1 MKNYLTK
8 NMMRPNFGLIRIYL
22 IDLLGGTRICKTL
35 KMYHEES
42 LIPKDELNKIRKT
55 RLDKLFAL
63 AKSTTQYYKN
73 AINYNALEILEKP
86 TIKKYFNSFISSKY
100 KQKFRPKSTGGS
112 TGVPLNY
119 LSTSDSRSAMWAGIL
134 MSWEVAGY
142 KWGDK
147 VAFIAGT
154 SIVKSNMIHK
164 LFYLLFNIDVYSV
177 YDLSDERIEKY
188 LLRIKASKVAIIYGY
203 ASALGH
209 IANYMLR
216 NKSIDFPY
224 LKGVVCTAE
233 VLTDNVRHAIQTAF
247 FVPVYNQYGCNEAG
261 ISAYECP
268 YHNMHLISSRAYY
281 EIDDSGNLISTDLSN
296 TGFILMKYKTGDQ
309 IEIDELATCK
319 CQSSYPIIQNIL
331 GRTCDI
337 VTDFEGN
344 SVHSCFFNILFRD
357 DRSIKQFQIVF
368 NKQELKIYLNVD
380 KDKANTMHYEKYIT
394 EIKKHLHFDTYT
406 IIFNAPF
413 LKHENAKHRFVINES
428 KQ

>member
-1 MKNYLTK
+1 MIH
-8 NMMRPNFGLIRIYL
+8 PNFSLIRIYL
-22 IDLLGGTRICKTL
+22 IDLFGGTAILKTL
-35 KMYHEES
+35 KQYHAEAFLPINKLNGIRES
-42 LIPKDELNKIRKT
+42 RLNEL
-55 RLDKLFAL
+55 FSL

-73 AINYNALEILEKP
+73 ATNYNALEVLEKP
-86 TIKKYFNSFISSKY
+86 IIKKYFKSFISSKF
-100 KQKFRPKSTGGS
+100 KDKFHPKSTGGS

-142 KWGDK
+142 QWGDK

-154 SIVKSNMIHK
+154 SLAKSNLKHK
-164 LFYLLFNIDVYSV
+164 LFYLLFNIDVYTV

-188 LLRIKASKVAIIYGY
+188 LHEIKASKVAIIYGY

-216 NKSIDFPY
+216 NKSIEFPH

-233 VLTDNVRHAIQTAF
+233 VLTDNVRHTIQTAF

-261 ISAYECP
+261 ISAFECQ
-268 YHNMHLISSRAYY
+268 YHKMHLISSRSYY
-281 EIDDSGNLISTDLSN
+281 EIDAAGNLVSTDLSN
-296 TGFILMKYKTGDQ
+296 KGFILMKYKTGDQ
-309 IEIDELATCK
+309 IEIDESSTCA
-319 CQSSYPIIQNIL
+319 CHNNYPIIQNII

-337 VTDFEGN
+337 VTDYEGN
-344 SVHSCFFNILFRD
+344 SIHSCFFNILFRE

-380 KDKANTMHYEKYIT
+380 EDRAHAVHYEKYIT
-394 EIKKHLHFDTYT
+394 EIKKHLHFDKYS
-406 IIFNAPF
+406 IVFNAPF
-413 LKHENAKHRFVINES
+413 LRHDNAKHRFVINET
-428 KQ
+428 KN